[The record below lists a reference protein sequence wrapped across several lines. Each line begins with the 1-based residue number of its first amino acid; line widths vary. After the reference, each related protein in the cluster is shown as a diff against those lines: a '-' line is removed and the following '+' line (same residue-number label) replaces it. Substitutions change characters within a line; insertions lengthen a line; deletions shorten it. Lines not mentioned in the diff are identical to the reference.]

1 MRASTLGCMH
11 MQCRQA
17 SPQSAT
23 HQAPICCLASSF
35 ARGRIRQCRDSL
47 QITLVDVDHIRAGQ
61 VVRRPQPEASQLAP
75 ILGPQQLDPDVPVRR
90 IGEVVWQFEDDTN
103 LLQTSSSETVRPDPR
118 PVPPSRARALCLAIS
133 SV

>member
-1 MRASTLGCMH
+1 

-17 SPQSAT
+17 SPQSTT
-23 HQAPICCLASSF
+23 HQAPVCCLAGSL

-47 QITLVDVDHIRAGQ
+47 QITLVDVDQIRAGQ

-90 IGEVVWQFEDDTN
+90 IGKVVWQFEDDTN
-103 LLQTSSSETVRPDPR
+103 LLQIPSSEIV
-118 PVPPSRARALCLAIS
+118 
-133 SV
+133 